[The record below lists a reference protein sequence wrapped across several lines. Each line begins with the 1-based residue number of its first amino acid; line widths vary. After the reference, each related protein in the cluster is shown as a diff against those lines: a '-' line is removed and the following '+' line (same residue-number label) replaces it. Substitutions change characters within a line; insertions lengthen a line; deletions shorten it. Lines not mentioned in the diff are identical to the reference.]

1 MKHIRILILCI
12 AFVLLTGCAPAA
24 QDTAAY
30 APDESERLVLYTSH
44 KKEVWW
50 PIVKEF
56 ESRTGIW
63 VEVVQGGTNELLEQL
78 QKEQDAPRADVMF
91 GGGVESLE
99 ACRALFEP
107 YVCRGA
113 EQILPQ
119 YRAQDNSW
127 TPFSSL
133 PVVLVYNPKLLS
145 SGQLSCWADL
155 LDPALR
161 GQIAFADPSVSGSS
175 YTALVTMLCAL
186 GGDADEVLQ
195 TFAENLDGKLLSGSG
210 AIISAVANGEALV
223 GITLEETARKRIAAG
238 DGIAMVYPAD
248 GTSCV
253 PDGCAALKG
262 APHPDTQSCFSILP
276 SATTCSS
283 CCSLIFTAARCAAT

>member
-12 AFVLLTGCAPAA
+12 AFALLTGCAPAA

-119 YRAQDNSW
+119 YRAQDSSW
-127 TPFSSL
+127 TPFFLASGRAGLQSEAAVLRTAQLLGRSSR
-133 PVVLVYNPKLLS
+133 
-145 SGQLSCWADL
+145 
-155 LDPALR
+155 ALR
-161 GQIAFADPSVSGSS
+161 CAGRSPLPIHPSPARAIPRS
-175 YTALVTMLCAL
+175 YDAL
-186 GGDADEVLQ
+186 
-195 TFAENLDGKLLSGSG
+195 
-210 AIISAVANGEALV
+210 
-223 GITLEETARKRIAAG
+223 RAG
-238 DGIAMVYPAD
+238 RRRG
-248 GTSCV
+248 
-253 PDGCAALKG
+253 
-262 APHPDTQSCFSILP
+262 
-276 SATTCSS
+276 
-283 CCSLIFTAARCAAT
+283 

>member
-12 AFVLLTGCAPAA
+12 AFALLTGCAPAA

-107 YVCRGA
+107 YVCHGA

-186 GGDADEVLQ
+186 GGDADEVL
-195 TFAENLDGKLLSGSG
+195 L
-210 AIISAVANGEALV
+210 
-223 GITLEETARKRIAAG
+223 
-238 DGIAMVYPAD
+238 
-248 GTSCV
+248 
-253 PDGCAALKG
+253 
-262 APHPDTQSCFSILP
+262 
-276 SATTCSS
+276 
-283 CCSLIFTAARCAAT
+283 SLIHI

>member
-1 MKHIRILILCI
+1 MCYNQGKITEN
-12 AFVLLTGCAPAA
+12 FVLAATGHGNYETHTHSDIMYSIRSSDRLPAA

-113 EQILPQ
+113 E
-119 YRAQDNSW
+119 
-127 TPFSSL
+127 
-133 PVVLVYNPKLLS
+133 
-145 SGQLSCWADL
+145 
-155 LDPALR
+155 
-161 GQIAFADPSVSGSS
+161 
-175 YTALVTMLCAL
+175 
-186 GGDADEVLQ
+186 
-195 TFAENLDGKLLSGSG
+195 
-210 AIISAVANGEALV
+210 
-223 GITLEETARKRIAAG
+223 
-238 DGIAMVYPAD
+238 
-248 GTSCV
+248 
-253 PDGCAALKG
+253 
-262 APHPDTQSCFSILP
+262 
-276 SATTCSS
+276 
-283 CCSLIFTAARCAAT
+283 

>member
-1 MKHIRILILCI
+1 MKHIRILLLCI
-12 AFVLLTGCAPAA
+12 AFALLTGCAPAA

-119 YRAQDNSW
+119 YRA
-127 TPFSSL
+127 
-133 PVVLVYNPKLLS
+133 
-145 SGQLSCWADL
+145 
-155 LDPALR
+155 
-161 GQIAFADPSVSGSS
+161 
-175 YTALVTMLCAL
+175 
-186 GGDADEVLQ
+186 
-195 TFAENLDGKLLSGSG
+195 
-210 AIISAVANGEALV
+210 
-223 GITLEETARKRIAAG
+223 
-238 DGIAMVYPAD
+238 
-248 GTSCV
+248 
-253 PDGCAALKG
+253 
-262 APHPDTQSCFSILP
+262 
-276 SATTCSS
+276 
-283 CCSLIFTAARCAAT
+283 

>member
-12 AFVLLTGCAPAA
+12 AFALLTGCAPAA

-119 YRAQDNSW
+119 YRAQDSSW

-161 GQIAFADPSVSGSS
+161 GADRLCRSIRLRLEL
-175 YTALVTMLCAL
+175 YRARDDAL
-186 GGDADEVLQ
+186 
-195 TFAENLDGKLLSGSG
+195 
-210 AIISAVANGEALV
+210 
-223 GITLEETARKRIAAG
+223 RAG
-238 DGIAMVYPAD
+238 RRRG
-248 GTSCV
+248 
-253 PDGCAALKG
+253 
-262 APHPDTQSCFSILP
+262 
-276 SATTCSS
+276 
-283 CCSLIFTAARCAAT
+283 

>member
-1 MKHIRILILCI
+1 
-12 AFVLLTGCAPAA
+12 
-24 QDTAAY
+24 
-30 APDESERLVLYTSH
+30 
-44 KKEVWW
+44 
-50 PIVKEF
+50 
-56 ESRTGIW
+56 
-63 VEVVQGGTNELLEQL
+63 
-78 QKEQDAPRADVMF
+78 MF

-119 YRAQDNSW
+119 YRAQDSSW

-145 SGQLSCWADL
+145 AGQLSCWADL

-186 GGDADEVLQ
+186 GGRRRRRTSRRPVVRPAP
-195 TFAENLDGKLLSGSG
+195 FA
-210 AIISAVANGEALV
+210 AAQAVRLCRPV
-223 GITLEETARKRIAAG
+223 RPR
-238 DGIAMVYPAD
+238 PR
-248 GTSCV
+248 
-253 PDGCAALKG
+253 
-262 APHPDTQSCFSILP
+262 F
-276 SATTCSS
+276 
-283 CCSLIFTAARCAAT
+283 RCAIQIP

>member
-12 AFVLLTGCAPAA
+12 AFALLTGCAPAA

-30 APDESERLVLYTSH
+30 APNESERLVLYTSH

-119 YRAQDNSW
+119 YRAQDSSW

-195 TFAENLDGKLLSGSG
+195 TFAENLDGKLRPVQVRSFPPLQTAKRSSASRWRRPRASALLLGTGSPW
-210 AIISAVANGEALV
+210 S
-223 GITLEETARKRIAAG
+223 TPQTAQAA
-238 DGIAMVYPAD
+238 YR
-248 GTSCV
+248 
-253 PDGCAALKG
+253 
-262 APHPDTQSCFSILP
+262 
-276 SATTCSS
+276 
-283 CCSLIFTAARCAAT
+283 TAAPR

>member
-1 MKHIRILILCI
+1 
-12 AFVLLTGCAPAA
+12 
-24 QDTAAY
+24 
-30 APDESERLVLYTSH
+30 
-44 KKEVWW
+44 
-50 PIVKEF
+50 
-56 ESRTGIW
+56 
-63 VEVVQGGTNELLEQL
+63 
-78 QKEQDAPRADVMF
+78 MF

-119 YRAQDNSW
+119 YRAQDSSW

-238 DGIAMVYPAD
+238 DGSPWSTRRRHKLRTGRLRRAE
-248 GTSCV
+248 GR
-253 PDGCAALKG
+253 AAPRQRKAVSRFCRQLRR
-262 APHPDTQSCFSILP
+262 
-276 SATTCSS
+276 
-283 CCSLIFTAARCAAT
+283 AAAAAV

>member
-12 AFVLLTGCAPAA
+12 AFALLTGCAPVA

-30 APDESERLVLYTSH
+30 ARMNRSVSFCTPRTKKRSGGRSSRNLNRAPESGSRSYRAAQTNCLSSC
-44 KKEVWW
+44 KR
-50 PIVKEF
+50 
-56 ESRTGIW
+56 SRTHHRGRR
-63 VEVVQGGTNELLEQL
+63 ECS
-78 QKEQDAPRADVMF
+78 

-119 YRAQDNSW
+119 YRAQDSSW

-161 GQIAFADPSVSGSS
+161 GQVAFADPSVSGSS

-210 AIISAVANGEALV
+210 GDHFRRCKRRSARRHHAGGDRAQAHCCWGRDRHGLPHRR
-223 GITLEETARKRIAAG
+223 AQAA
-238 DGIAMVYPAD
+238 YR
-248 GTSCV
+248 
-253 PDGCAALKG
+253 
-262 APHPDTQSCFSILP
+262 
-276 SATTCSS
+276 
-283 CCSLIFTAARCAAT
+283 TAAPR

>member
-12 AFVLLTGCAPAA
+12 AFALLTGCAPAA

-113 EQILPQ
+113 EQILPGRPAKRGGRKMTKKRFL
-119 YRAQDNSW
+119 YDALAFHPGERYNSICG
-127 TPFSSL
+127 TI
-133 PVVLVYNPKLLS
+133 
-145 SGQLSCWADL
+145 
-155 LDPALR
+155 AL
-161 GQIAFADPSVSGSS
+161 
-175 YTALVTMLCAL
+175 
-186 GGDADEVLQ
+186 
-195 TFAENLDGKLLSGSG
+195 
-210 AIISAVANGEALV
+210 
-223 GITLEETARKRIAAG
+223 
-238 DGIAMVYPAD
+238 
-248 GTSCV
+248 
-253 PDGCAALKG
+253 
-262 APHPDTQSCFSILP
+262 
-276 SATTCSS
+276 
-283 CCSLIFTAARCAAT
+283 